1 MKENG
6 FLLIEEFGKLFNTKN
21 YSHQGLILGGLLLHC
36 RVSSKPAF
44 QPILNAQNNAVG

>member
-36 RVSSKPAF
+36 RVSNNSKF
-44 QPILNAQNNAVG
+44 QPISGTPNNARG